1 MCGALGALVT
11 VPTAAVTDILS
22 PLDGLLRL
30 DNNVEFR
37 RIQCANKDLTLIVWV
52 SSNYSRIAPLR
63 HEEMIED

>member
-37 RIQCANKDLTLIVWV
+37 RIQCAHKDLTLIVWGIFELLADRT
-52 SSNYSRIAPLR
+52 SPA
-63 HEEMIED
+63 